1 MNSIPK
7 RLLISSSAVLVLLL
21 GLNLWLWPNQGLQ
34 RSATSLG
41 IMRDGYKAAFDLLSE
56 LHFPVTRSYRRP
68 TQAPTNE
75 TIWLIAPSFLEVDK
89 PSAHEQAHE
98 VVEWASRGGT
108 AVIFGDAAS
117 DWEIL
122 GLTREAEENKS
133 DENKSNGDDEVRF
146 FITGDPLPRPRWL
159 ETPNLIH
166 FTDRADKKANPHSN
180 ERVLMAANG
189 KPFALQMTVGKHG
202 GRIIAIADDS
212 FLRNEHLADADA
224 SVLVVDLARGF
235 GAPVFDEY
243 SHGLAPPSSLTF
255 AILDSRAILPLILGL
270 LVAMLWVYS
279 QRIWP
284 RRSIE
289 DDSAMP
295 APSIASFVE
304 SLSILY
310 SRAGD
315 PGAVFRAYRAGFL
328 RRLRRQ
334 IGVRAD
340 YPEDLLKERIAR
352 DRSLPE
358 ETRNWLL
365 ASYAPGDQHHLVNAV
380 RAIESYP
387 KMGTGR
393 HENRA

>member
-34 RSATSLG
+34 RSATSFG

-56 LHFPVTRSYRRP
+56 LHFRVARSYRRP
-68 TQAPTNE
+68 TLAPTNE

-89 PSAHEQAHE
+89 PNAHDRAHE

-117 DWEIL
+117 DWNII
-122 GLTREAEENKS
+122 GLTREVEENKTKDDDKS
-133 DENKSNGDDEVRF
+133 DDRFLIKGEVLRQ
-146 FITGDPLPRPRWL
+146 PRWL
-159 ETPNLIH
+159 ETPNLVH
-166 FTDRADKKANPHSN
+166 FADAKEKKSDPHSN
-180 ERVLMAANG
+180 ERVLMTANG

-224 SVLVVDLARGF
+224 SVLVVDLARAF

-243 SHGLAPPSSLTF
+243 SHGLVPPSSLTF
-255 AILDSRAILPLILGL
+255 AILDSRAILPLLLGL

-284 RRSIE
+284 RRALE

-295 APSIASFVE
+295 TPSIASFVE

-315 PGAVFRAYRAGFL
+315 PAAVFRAYRAGFL

-340 YPEDLLKERIAR
+340 YPENLLMERIAR
-352 DRSLPE
+352 NRSLPE

-365 ASYAPGDQHHLVNAV
+365 ASYAPDQNHLVNAV

>member
-34 RSATSLG
+34 RSATSFG
-41 IMRDGYKAAFDLLSE
+41 IMRDGYKASFDLLSE

-68 TQAPTNE
+68 TLAPTNE
-75 TIWLIAPSFLEVDK
+75 AIWLIAPSFLEVDK
-89 PSAHEQAHE
+89 PTAHDQAHE

-108 AVIFGDAAS
+108 AIIFGDAAS
-117 DWEIL
+117 DWDVI
-122 GLTREAEENKS
+122 GLTREVEENKPKDDN
-133 DENKSNGDDEVRF
+133 DEDRFLIKGDV
-146 FITGDPLPRPRWL
+146 LPQPRWL
-159 ETPNLIH
+159 ETPDLVH
-166 FTDRADKKANPHSN
+166 FTDPKEKKVDPHSN
-180 ERVLMAANG
+180 ERVLMTASG
-189 KPFALQMTVGKHG
+189 KPFALQMMVGRRG

-224 SVLVVDLARGF
+224 SVLVVDLARVF

-255 AILDSRAILPLILGL
+255 AILDSRAILPLLLGL

-310 SRAGD
+310 SRAGE

-340 YPEDLLKERIAR
+340 YPEDLLMERIAR

-365 ASYAPGDQHHLVNAV
+365 ASYAPGDQQHLLNAV